1 VSWTLHLGDC
11 LDPVTGLAS
20 LADKSVDVVI
30 TDPPYEAEAHTLQR
44 RIKVEGGGN
53 DYGVADTQPLTFPPL
68 TEADR
73 IASAREIGRLAR
85 QWAVVFCQVEAV
97 AAWRSSLDAAGM
109 TYRRAIP
116 WVKPDAMPALHGRWP
131 GQAFE
136 TIVIA
141 SARKARPCPGGGK
154 SVFYSYLRHDVLAG
168 AKKAP
173 HPTTKPL
180 ALMQDLAELVSLP
193 GDIILD
199 PFAGSGTTGVAAL
212 MLGRRFIGWERDP
225 SYHAI
230 AVRRLNG
237 DEAKPRPEQPS
248 LWGGAA

>member
-1 VSWTLHLGDC
+1 MTWDLRLGSC

-53 DYGVADTQPLTFPPL
+53 NYGIADTDPLNFAPI
-68 TEADR
+68 TEAERISVAEHIGR
-73 IASAREIGRLAR
+73 IAKHA
-85 QWAVVFCQVEAV
+85 AVVFCQIEAV
-97 AAWRSSLDAAGM
+97 PAWRDALEASGLV
-109 TYRRAIP
+109 YRRTIP

-136 TIVIA
+136 SIVLA
-141 SARKARPCPGGGK
+141 TADRGRPCPGGGK
-154 SVFYSYLRHDVLAG
+154 SVYYSYLRHDVLAG

-180 ALMQDLAELVSLP
+180 ALMRDLVNLVSLP
-193 GDIILD
+193 GELVVDC
-199 PFAGSGTTGVAAL
+199 FAGSGTTGVAACT
-212 MLGRRFIGWERDP
+212 LGRHFLGWELSP
-225 SYHAI
+225 EYHAI
-230 AVRRLNG
+230 ALRRLRG
-237 DEAKPRPEQPS
+237 EEAKPRPEQPS
-248 LWGGAA
+248 LFGGNP